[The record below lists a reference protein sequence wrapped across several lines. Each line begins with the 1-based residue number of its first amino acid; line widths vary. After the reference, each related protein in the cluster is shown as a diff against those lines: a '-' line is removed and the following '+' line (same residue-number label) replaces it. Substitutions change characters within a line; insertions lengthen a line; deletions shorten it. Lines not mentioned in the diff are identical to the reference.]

1 MVYRPRENLQK
12 YFSERIK
19 MSKIICSAAI
29 RGAHKIVD
37 MAEEKYEE
45 ALKKYGPE
53 HEVAFPNTA
62 YYLPIIYSMLGA
74 PVKQLGDM
82 KEIFQECRKLLP
94 PPVSDKVWL
103 PYLAPA
109 LDAGMATFFA
119 EEMFEA
125 IRYIEDPDFYTK
137 TEDPPGGDRFW
148 LGAADDIIFRKRG
161 VEFVDGTAPGF
172 AAILLSLIHI

>member
-1 MVYRPRENLQK
+1 
-12 YFSERIK
+12 

-53 HEVAFPNTA
+53 QEVSFPNTA
-62 YYLPIIYSMLGA
+62 YFLPVIYSMLGA
-74 PVKQLGDM
+74 KVQTIGDM
-82 KEIFQECRKLLP
+82 KDIFQECRRLLP
-94 PPVSDKVWL
+94 PEVTDNIWL

-125 IRYIEDPDFYTK
+125 IRYLNEPDFYTK
-137 TEDPPGGDRFW
+137 TEDPTASNIW
-148 LGAADDIIFRKRG
+148 LGAADDVIFRDKS
-161 VEFVDGTAPGF
+161 PIS
-172 AAILLSLIHI
+172 AIMAGATVIP